1 MVLAATLRNSN
12 VNLRPNTTM
21 LTIRNLSISFAGQ
34 PAVNR
39 LSFNLEKGKTLAI
52 VGESGSGKSLTALAI
67 MGLLPPGAQQNGALF
82 LSLKDRQIAL
92 HELDEKEWQQLRGA
106 KIGMVFQEPMSAL
119 NPVMTVGAQ
128 IAESLQL
135 HQKINSRQ
143 AKTTAIQWLQKVQ
156 LPAPEKTYDKYPHQ
170 LSGGQK
176 QRVMIAMA
184 LCCEPLLLLADEPTT
199 ALDATIQKEVLLL
212 MKELQQEMGTATVFI
227 THDLAV
233 ARYMADDILVMLQ
246 GKAVE
251 QGPATAV
258 LQHPQAL
265 YTRALLACRPSP
277 EQKGKALPT
286 IASFMEGGSQE
297 SQAAF
302 PINPAPSAEVLLKAR
317 NISVWYEAPKRLGR
331 SAEAYHAVQDVS
343 FDLYKGEVLGLVGES
358 GCGKSTLGRSL
369 MGLQPIKEG
378 RLIFGGR
385 DLSHLSEKE
394 WRHVRRE
401 IQLVFQDPFAALNPR
416 MTVGDTLTEPMRV
429 VLGKKGREA
438 RKEARRLMDL
448 VNLPESALQRYPH
461 QFSGGQRQRI
471 NIARALALQPELLIC
486 DESVSAL
493 DISIQAQILNL
504 LQELQRG
511 LGLTLLFIS
520 HDLSVV
526 YYLAHRVLVMQ
537 AGRLVAAGSAA
548 EILLHPGD
556 AYTRK
561 LVAAAGI

>member
-1 MVLAATLRNSN
+1 
-12 VNLRPNTTM
+12 M

-34 PAVNR
+34 PAVDR

-82 LSLKDRQIAL
+82 LSLKDWQIAL

-135 HQKINSRQ
+135 HQKMNGMQ
-143 AKTTAIQWLQKVQ
+143 AKATAIQWLQKVQ
-156 LPAPEKTYDKYPHQ
+156 LPAPDKTYNKYPHQ

-251 QGPATAV
+251 QGPAAAI

-286 IASFMEGGSQE
+286 IASFMEGSGQQR
-297 SQAAF
+297 QATF

-317 NISVWYEAPKRLGR
+317 NISVWYDAPKGLGR
-331 SAEAYHAVQDVS
+331 SAEAYQAVQDVS

-385 DLSHLSEKE
+385 DLSHLSEKG
-394 WRHVRRE
+394 WRRVRRE

-416 MTVGDTLTEPMRV
+416 MTVGDALTEPMRV